1 MSENSASQKIKDLGD
16 SIKNNKSV
24 QSIKNSLKSGKI
36 DINQLKNFAQS
47 DDIKSLKNSAMNTL
61 LDVGQSYLNK
71 AKTKMNPPVKKE
83 SYYSWRDDFNPIE
96 IESYDVIK
104 AKPLGEGKK
113 KLNPNAI
120 FPKIA
125 NVKIKNE
132 IISDTGISNKN
143 PVKKKFTE
151 QSCGKGE
158 YYCNTDKKCK
168 PIPEGYKV
176 RENGFLVKEGV
187 ASAVLKVP
195 AVKKTISKV
204 GGAVLAA
211 KGGEKILKDLLGT
224 PGKPKATDWDKN
236 PKDKIDQELNVRQ
249 NRAKDKAKY
258 KEFDKD
264 MKSFRKGKK
273 NLDNQDK
280 VQRLK
285 DAAKKY
291 QKIKK
296 SKDNK

>member
-211 KGGEKILKDLLGT
+211 KGGEKILKDLL
-224 PGKPKATDWDKN
+224 
-236 PKDKIDQELNVRQ
+236 DQELNVRQ